1 MGDKV
6 GGFHSLKD
14 STKLKKKKKRR
25 DHLAVGEDTGWRSAA
40 GLVPELPL
48 LLATMDTKALPDTE
62 TSC

>member
-1 MGDKV
+1 M
-6 GGFHSLKD
+6 
-14 STKLKKKKKRR
+14 TKLEVFIVSRIPPKKKKKRR